1 MNSSSTPFSFST
13 NTAMATGSFT
23 DLLNYG
29 DDAFIGARASSSSW
43 GLADRIAERRGAGN
57 VPKFKSVPPPM
68 LPISPPAVSP
78 SSYFAIP
85 PGLSPSE
92 LLDSPVL
99 LSSSNLLPSPTT
111 GTFPAQAFHVK
122 FDHGNFPQRKQD
134 FTDFTFQTQSLQN
147 GQSSSSSSS
156 FFQSS
161 FPAISTEQ
169 ALRGQQLL
177 QQQQQQSSWN
187 FQLQQEQKNKQIDQY
202 PMKSMSVQGSG
213 TQSNQKYRV
222 GQQTNEYSDQQ
233 YSQPAKEQRGSDG
246 YNWKKY
252 GQKQVKGSEN
262 PRSYY
267 KCSFPNCPTRK
278 NVERSSDGQI
288 TEIVYRGSHNHPKPL
303 NPRRSSSAGAAASSF
318 QAIQSYAPPNHA
330 IKDEDRSPSA
340 GQMESVETPDNSSI
354 SIVDDELD
362 VSSNQNNRSAVENF
376 DDNEPQAKRWKGE
389 AEMESISGAP
399 GGQTV
404 REPRVVVQTPSNV
417 EILDDG
423 YRWRKYGQ
431 KVVKGNTNPRS
442 YYKCTHP
449 GCPVR
454 KHVERAPHD
463 VGSVITT
470 YERKH
475 NHDVPPARGR
485 QAAQNTNNGSA
496 RAIDTRP
503 SLNYSITAAGNHTL
517 HNLSHAIPPSLEA
530 QSSYTLETLQNPG
543 SSTFSGFYSSMGS
556 LVNQPQN
563 IMDMFLN
570 RAKEEPNEDTFRE
583 SFIY

>member
-1 MNSSSTPFSFST
+1 
-13 NTAMATGSFT
+13 MATGSFT

-29 DDAFIGARASSSSW
+29 DDAFIGARASNSSW
-43 GLADRIAERRGAGN
+43 GLADRITEQRGAEN
-57 VPKFKSVPPPM
+57 VPKFKSIPPPM

-78 SSYFAIP
+78 CSYFAIP

-122 FDHGNFPQRKQD
+122 FDHGNFLQRKQD
-134 FTDFTFQTQSLQN
+134 FTDFTFQTQPLQN
-147 GQSSSSSSS
+147 EQSSS

-169 ALRGQQLL
+169 APRGQQLL
-177 QQQQQQSSWN
+177 QQQQQQQQQSSWD
-187 FQLQQEQKNKQIDQY
+187 FPLQQEQRNKQIDQY
-202 PMKSMSVQGSG
+202 PMKSISVQGSG
-213 TQSNQKYRV
+213 TQSNQKYQM
-222 GQQTNEYSDQQ
+222 GQTNEYSDQQ
-233 YSQPAKEQRGSDG
+233 PSQHAKEQRGWDG
-246 YNWKKY
+246 YNWRKY

-278 NVERSSDGQI
+278 NVERSLDGQI

-303 NPRRSSSAGAAASSF
+303 NPRRSSAGAANSF
-318 QAIQSYAPPNHA
+318 SHVYAPPNHV

-340 GQMESVETPDNSSI
+340 GQIESVETPDNSSI

-389 AEMESISGAP
+389 GEMGSISGAP
-399 GGQTV
+399 GSRTV

-463 VGSVITT
+463 AGSVITT
-470 YERKH
+470 YEGKH

-485 QAAQNTNNGSA
+485 QAVQNTNNGAA

-503 SLNYSITAAGNHTL
+503 SLDYFNTAAGNHTL
-517 HNLSHAIPPSLEA
+517 HNLSHAFPPSLEG
-530 QSSYTLETLQNPG
+530 QSSYTLEAQQNPG
-543 SSTFSGFYSSMGS
+543 SSTFSGVYSSMGS
-556 LVNQPQN
+556 LVNQPQS

-570 RAKEEPNEDTFRE
+570 RAKEEPNEHAFHE